1 MCTRQSP
8 GHTSPP
14 PPLLICGSRR
24 PRGYSLS
31 PREWKAWHA
40 PDLER
45 AARQRSECRNCW
57 MLMWR
62 RSWDRHNSQPEQTD
76 SGDDRSSTARGCQ
89 TSLIVRPEADM
100 PLSGWRIGPAHD
112 REWVV
117 RRTAALRLFRRRSP
131 ACKSDLYLSR
141 LFPLGWDYSVLS
153 DSGAH
158 SGGSE

>member
-112 REWVV
+112 REWVGSGHSWV
-117 RRTAALRLFRRRSP
+117 SYLHVIPEEDPVNPCGGGPSGLSAREGTLNLVAKSP
-131 ACKSDLYLSR
+131 
-141 LFPLGWDYSVLS
+141 
-153 DSGAH
+153 
-158 SGGSE
+158 